1 MTTECFTF
9 IKRVV
14 FYEIY
19 KAKVENEEQLCPLTD
34 TKRIRSTKNIVD
46 Q

>member
-19 KAKVENEEQLCPLTD
+19 KETVESEEQLCPLTD
-34 TKRIRSTKNIVD
+34 TRRIRSTIILADN
-46 Q
+46 

>member
-1 MTTECFTF
+1 MTTGSFFLF

-19 KAKVENEEQLCPLTD
+19 KENVESDDQLCPLTL
-34 TKRIRSTKNIVD
+34 N
-46 Q
+46 